1 MAFDGNGNF
10 IRSYSWVSDATNNIN
25 ISAPEMDTED
35 NGFATGLTLCV
46 TRDGQGKMAADFLPS
61 LASTYNVGTV
71 SVPWLAGNFG
81 SLNVAN
87 VASIGTGVVGAPTG
101 GNKGAGTLNAIGV
114 YAQGGV
120 VSLFSASVVQ
130 SSTTTHGVAPATND
144 AVFTVALPAAGTY
157 QFRLDAA
164 VSGIGL
170 GGGNATYN
178 INYSAGF
185 SSGEFAGLGI
195 FAGTSN
201 TNSGFSISTT
211 AAGSTTNVAG
221 GNPGPSGS
229 TGGGSII
236 GTITTTAAGT
246 LSLGWFGTGGA
257 NGTSVGPGVF
267 TVNRVA

>member
-1 MAFDGNGNF
+1 MPFDGSGNF
-10 IRSYSWVSDATNNIN
+10 IRLYSWVSDATNNIN
-25 ISAPEMDTED
+25 ISAPEMDGED
-35 NGFATGLTLCV
+35 NGIAAGLTLCV

-61 LASTYNVGTV
+61 LANTYNVGTV
-71 SVPWLAGNFG
+71 AVPWLSGNFG
-81 SLNVAN
+81 SLNV
-87 VASIGTGVVGAPTG
+87 G
-101 GNKGAGTLNAIGV
+101 
-114 YAQGGV
+114 GGV
-120 VSLFSASVVQ
+120 VSLFSAIVVQ
-130 SSTTTHGVAPATND
+130 SSSTTHGVAPATND
-144 AVFTVALPAAGTY
+144 AVFTVALPVAGTY
-157 QFRLDAA
+157 QFRLDAT
-164 VSGIGL
+164 VRGIGI

-185 SSGEFAGLGI
+185 SSGEFSGLGI

-246 LSLGWFGTGGA
+246 LSLGWFGVGGA